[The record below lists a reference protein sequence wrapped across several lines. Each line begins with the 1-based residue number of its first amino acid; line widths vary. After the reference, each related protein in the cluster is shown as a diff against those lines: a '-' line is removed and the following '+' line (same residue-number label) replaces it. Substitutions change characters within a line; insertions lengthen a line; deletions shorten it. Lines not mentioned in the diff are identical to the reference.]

1 MHDPLMIHRRTFLAR
16 GGLSLGGAALSTLL
30 LRDGL
35 AAVSGA
41 SGHGAT
47 GGRDRGVVYPLHHPP
62 RAKSVIFLCLAGGPS
77 HLETFDFKPKLAEMD
92 GLTMPESVTTG
103 QPIAQLQGQKLIC
116 LGPRTTFS
124 RRGQCGTSVSDLLPQ
139 LGGLAD
145 KLAIVRSLVTE
156 QINHDPAHTFMNCGT
171 SLSGRPSMGAWV
183 NYGLG
188 NAADDLPGFVVLTS
202 KLGRNP
208 QPIAARQWH
217 SGFLPGQYQ
226 GVEFATSGVP
236 VHYVDNPPG
245 VSVAHQRDLID
256 TVAALEHHRLAAVA
270 DPEIAARVK
279 QYELA
284 FRMQTSVPRLADLS
298 DETAETLALYG
309 AEPGKATVGTN
320 CLMARRLVERGV
332 RFVHLYHS
340 DWDHHGDIDKYMKQI
355 CPPTDQAAAGLLV
368 DLERRGL
375 LDETLVVIGGEFGR
389 TPMGQGGK
397 GAIGRDHH
405 IKGFSM
411 ALAGGGIRG
420 GITHGETDDFGY
432 NAVKDVVHVRDLHAT
447 MLHLLGIDHAR
458 FAVEHQGLDMK
469 LTGVESAQ
477 PVKAI
482 LHEREKAVPAL
493 TQPENSST

>member
-1 MHDPLMIHRRTFLAR
+1 MNDPLSIQRRTFLTR
-16 GGLSLGGAALSTLL
+16 SGLSLGGAALSGLL
-30 LRDGL
+30 ARDGL
-35 AAVSGA
+35 AAARSPSPASSVLAGRYPGA
-41 SGHGAT
+41 
-47 GGRDRGVVYPLHHPP
+47 VYPLHHPP

-77 HLETFDFKPKLAEMD
+77 HLETFDYKPVLSQRD
-92 GLTMPESVTTG
+92 GQDMPESVTAG

-116 LGPRTTFS
+116 LGPRTEFS
-124 RRGQCGTSVSDLLPQ
+124 QRGEGGAFVSDLLPK
-139 LGGLAD
+139 LGSLSH
-145 KLAIVRSLVTE
+145 KLAIVRSMVTE

-171 SLSGRPSMGAWV
+171 ALSGRPSMGAWV

-188 NAADDLPGFVVLTS
+188 SEADDLPGFVVMTS
-202 KLGRNP
+202 KMGRNP

-217 SGFLPGQYQ
+217 SGFLPGQFQ
-226 GVEFATSGVP
+226 GVEFATSGAP

-245 VSVAHQRDLID
+245 VSAAHQRDLID
-256 TVAALEHHRLAAVA
+256 TVAALENHRLGSLA
-270 DPEIAARVK
+270 DPEIVTRVK

-284 FRMQTSVPRLADLS
+284 FRMQASVPQLADLS

-340 DWDHHGDIDKYMKQI
+340 DWDHHSGIDSFLKQI
-355 CPPTDQAAAGLLV
+355 CPPTDQAAAALLI

-375 LDETLVVIGGEFGR
+375 LDETLVLIGGEFGR
-389 TPMGQGGK
+389 TPMGQGK
-397 GAIGRDHH
+397 NKSIGRDHH

-411 ALAGGGIRG
+411 ALAGGGIKA

-447 MLHLLGIDHAR
+447 MLHLMGIDHGK
-458 FAVEHQGLDMK
+458 FTVDYQGLDAK
-469 LTGVESAQ
+469 LTGVEPAK
-477 PVKAI
+477 PVTAI
-482 LHEREKAVPAL
+482 MA
-493 TQPENSST
+493 

>member
-16 GGLSLGGAALSTLL
+16 SGLSLGGAAVASLL
-30 LRDGL
+30 ARDGL
-35 AAVSGA
+35 AAAISATARSG
-41 SGHGAT
+41 GAADT
-47 GGRDRGVVYPLHHPP
+47 YPGAVFPLHHPP

-77 HLETFDFKPKLAEMD
+77 HLETFDYKPVLEKLD
-92 GLTMPESVTTG
+92 GQEMPESVTAG
-103 QPIAQLQGQKLIC
+103 QPIAQLQGKKLVC

-124 RRGQCGTSVSDLLPQ
+124 RHGESGTPVSDFFPR

-145 KLAIVRSLVTE
+145 RLAIVRSMVTE

-171 SLSGRPSMGAWV
+171 ALSGRPSMGAWV
-183 NYGLG
+183 TYGLG
-188 NAADDLPGFVVLTS
+188 SEAEDLPGFVVMTS

-217 SGFLPGQYQ
+217 SGFLPGQFQ
-226 GVEFATSGVP
+226 GVEFATSGAP

-245 VSVAHQRDLID
+245 VSTSHQRDLID
-256 TVAALEHHRLAAVA
+256 TVAALEHHRLARLA
-270 DPEIAARVK
+270 DPEIATRVK

-284 FRMQTSVPRLADLS
+284 FRMQASVPQLADLS
-298 DETAETLALYG
+298 GETAETLALYG
-309 AEPGKATVGTN
+309 AEPGKATIGTN

-340 DWDHHGDIDKYMKQI
+340 DWDHHGDIDKYMREI
-355 CPPTDQAAAGLLV
+355 CPPTDRAATALLT

-411 ALAGGGIRG
+411 ALAGGGIKG
-420 GITHGETDDFGY
+420 GIVHGATDDFGY
-432 NAVKDVVHVRDLHAT
+432 NAVQDVVHVRDLHAT
-447 MLHLLGIDHAR
+447 MLHLLGIDHAK
-458 FAVEHQGLDMK
+458 FTVEYQGLDSK
-469 LTGVESAQ
+469 LTGVEPAK
-477 PVKAI
+477 PVKA
-482 LHEREKAVPAL
+482 LFA
-493 TQPENSST
+493 